1 MVSRCNS
8 KCLFSGVQE
17 LDKLNEG
24 HQLEELDA
32 DQDTADGDDLDNE
45 VKAGNY
51 QKQTSPSGRAG
62 RRGSRRPVKR

>member
-1 MVSRCNS
+1 M
-8 KCLFSGVQE
+8 
-17 LDKLNEG
+17 NEG